1 MKKINRLSV
10 FFDNGTTKH
19 LVGTLALYKERY
31 AAFAYSDEWL
41 ETGFSISPFSLPL
54 EKKVFIPE
62 WELFGGV
69 HGIFNDSLPD
79 GWGRLLV
86 DRMLM
91 KLNVQPENFLLMI
104 CTIFFS
110 YLSKLN

>member
-10 FFDNGTTKH
+10 LFDNGTTKR

-41 ETGFSISPFSLPL
+41 E
-54 EKKVFIPE
+54 KKVFIPE
-62 WELFGGV
+62 WEPFGGV

-79 GWGRLLV
+79 GWGRILV

-91 KLNVQPENFLLMI
+91 KLNVRPENFLLMI

>member
-10 FFDNGTTKH
+10 LFDNGTTKR

-31 AAFAYSDEWL
+31 TAFAYTDEWL

-54 EKKVFIPE
+54 KKKVFIPE
-62 WELFGGV
+62 WKPFGGV

-79 GWGRLLV
+79 GWGRILI

-91 KLNVQPENFLLMI
+91 KLNVRPENFLLMI

>member
-1 MKKINRLSV
+1 MDRLNRLYV
-10 FFDNGTTKH
+10 FYHNRP
-19 LVGTLALYKERY
+19 VGTMALYQNRLV
-31 AAFAYSDEWL
+31 AFEYDSDWIKD
-41 ETGFSISPFSLPL
+41 GFSVNPFSLPL

-62 WELFGGV
+62 WEPFGGV

-79 GWGRLLV
+79 SWGRILI

-91 KLNVQPENFLLMI
+91 NLNVRPENFLLMI